1 MSNRGKDR
9 RSNERRNEKLPVNEE
24 KRKVPERR
32 KGLDRREVEDRQQ
45 N

>member
-9 RSNERRNEKLPVNEE
+9 RHKERRNEKLPVNDE
-24 KRKVPERR
+24 KRKIPERR
-32 KGLDRREVEDRQQ
+32 SGSDRREVEDHRQ